1 MGLAVVHGIIKSH
14 GGSISVESKV
24 GQGSTFK
31 VLLPKYEK
39 PASQE
44 EPECPT
50 VPRGTERI
58 LFVDDETLLVQMVQ
72 DMLTQLGYQVT
83 AKTHPDDALGLF
95 QADPQRYDL
104 IITDQ
109 TMPVMT
115 GMELARKM
123 LAIRPDVPIILLT
136 GYSEAV
142 TSETARQAGIRE
154 FIMKPVVEA
163 QIART
168 IRSIFDNGQ
177 CQEATWP
184 E

>member
-1 MGLAVVHGIIKSH
+1 
-14 GGSISVESKV
+14 
-24 GQGSTFK
+24 
-31 VLLPKYEK
+31 
-39 PASQE
+39 
-44 EPECPT
+44 
-50 VPRGTERI
+50 
-58 LFVDDETLLVQMVQ
+58 
-72 DMLTQLGYQVT
+72 
-83 AKTHPDDALGLF
+83 
-95 QADPQRYDL
+95 
-104 IITDQ
+104 
-109 TMPVMT
+109 MPVMT